1 MFLWYNLR
9 ILLKRYLL
17 IAFIMAF
24 SLGCL
29 FSDNVDCATYKIT
42 TQSTNIST
50 AAGSSA
56 SYGLRGLARD
66 YYARRPASSGF
77 FIGEGFL
84 RTAYFSSPIFNPLV
98 TAITPATGVGG
109 STVDITDLAGAN
121 FKAGASVKLS
131 QSGQTDIIAS
141 NVAVVSTAK
150 ITCRFDLPSTAG
162 GLWNV
167 TVTNSD
173 GGAGTLPSAFKISYT
188 APVVSSINPNKG
200 HNNDANTKYKIT
212 GKYFRSGAEIYLSM
226 TGATNISGDLVQI
239 SSSTEAECRFD
250 LSGKAA
256 GLWDVNVKNDD
267 SQVGTLAQAFK
278 LESPTVEL
286 TKPVE
291 ISFASNPEYPSL
303 QATSIKYNLSRD
315 AEIIID
321 IYNIRGEK
329 VWTQVLPEGATG
341 GQLGLNEVV
350 WDGITAFRSIASAGV
365 YIIFI
370 NAKENGETK
379 LLSKQK
385 IGIVK

>member
-24 SLGCL
+24 SFSCL
-29 FSDNVDCATYKIT
+29 FIDTADSASYKIT
-42 TQSTNIST
+42 SQSLNISA

-56 SYGLRGLARD
+56 SFGLRGLARD
-66 YYARRPASSGF
+66 YYARQPASSGF

-109 STVDITDLAGAN
+109 SAVEITDLAGAN

-131 QSGQTDIIAS
+131 KSGQTDITGS
-141 NVAVVSTAK
+141 NVTVVSSAK

-162 GLWNV
+162 GLWDV

-200 HNNDANTKYKIT
+200 NNNDANTKYKIT

-226 TGATNISGDLVQI
+226 TGATNISGDLVNI
-239 SSSTEAECRFD
+239 LSSTEAECRFD
-250 LSGKAA
+250 LSGKTT

-267 SQVGTLAQAFK
+267 GQVGTLAQAFK
-278 LESPTVEL
+278 LEAPTVEL

-291 ISFASNPEYPSL
+291 ISFPPNPDYPSL

-315 AEIIID
+315 SEIVID

-329 VWTQVLPEGATG
+329 VWTQVIPEGQSG
-341 GQLGLNEVV
+341 GQVGDNQLIWN
-350 WDGITAFRSIASAGV
+350 GITAFRSVASAGV

-370 NAKENGETK
+370 NAKVNGETK